1 MCHMK
6 TISIRELH
14 EQTGQWVRQ
23 SAEGEIYIT
32 DRGRLVA
39 KMMAVKPLPQ
49 KPFFADP
56 TYTRAF
62 LRYRNSFRGGTDA
75 TEIISQ
81 ERDREVE

>member
-1 MCHMK
+1 MK

-39 KMMAVKPLPQ
+39 KMMPVKPLP
-49 KPFFADP
+49 KMPFFANP
-56 TYTRAF
+56 TFTPAF
-62 LRYRNSFRGGTDA
+62 LRYRSSFRGGTDA

-81 ERDREVE
+81 ERDGEVR

>member
-1 MCHMK
+1 MSHMK

-23 SAEGEIYIT
+23 SSEGEIYIT

-56 TYTRAF
+56 TFTPAF
-62 LRYRNSFRGGTDA
+62 LRYRRSFRGGA
-75 TEIISQ
+75 GALSSAELRS
-81 ERDREVE
+81 E

>member
-1 MCHMK
+1 MSHMK

-23 SAEGEIYIT
+23 SSEGEIYIT

-39 KMMAVKPLPQ
+39 KIMAVKPLPQ

-56 TYTRAF
+56 TYMRAF

>member
-23 SAEGEIYIT
+23 SSEGEIHIT

-39 KMMAVKPLPQ
+39 KMVPVKPLPQ

-62 LRYRNSFRGGTDA
+62 LRYRNGLRGGTDA